1 MINKY
6 KKIKILKINIK
17 MRTKKVKPM
26 NVNTPNYRRT
36 QLIILPPKY
45 DNNIKPEKIFEGMK
59 KVKKTRKKKK

>member
-17 MRTKKVKPM
+17 MVKTKKVKPM

-36 QLIILPPKY
+36 QLIIMPPKY
-45 DNNIKPEKIFEGMK
+45 DPNIKPHEIFEGMK
-59 KVKKTRKKKK
+59 KVKKKKKK